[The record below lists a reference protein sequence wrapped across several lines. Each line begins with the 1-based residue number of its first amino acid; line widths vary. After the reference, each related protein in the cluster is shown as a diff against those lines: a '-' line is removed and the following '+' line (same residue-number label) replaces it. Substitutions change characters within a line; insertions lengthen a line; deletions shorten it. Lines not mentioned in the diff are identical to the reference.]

1 MPREIEMPD
10 GSIVEFPDDFSDD
23 KISEALESYE
33 PFKAPTLEEVSAS
46 PEMQLTKKALGLAE
60 TAGRLHQMA
69 TLPATPTE
77 PPIELPKPGEIPLG
91 IPGTPLSGMSPSW
104 AAMVKGLP
112 PQPAQAFDT
121 LKGMPSFTGVVPSI
135 PGLPRELPSP
145 PPMTLTTPFV
155 PIPLPESLSPYI
167 GEAYRR
173 TVLGPAAQ
181 FVPESVKQKIDPYVF
196 RAAEQAKGMAEF
208 AESPLGVATA
218 PIAGGALGKTAQ
230 TLLGLLFAADMGRH
244 IPEQYRTWRNA
255 EKFGTDKEKAQAR
268 TDLAFTIGMPVAIV
282 AKIGHEYAKGPTVT
296 PEAEVTLKTPAWI
309 QEGINKLT
317 VEQQNVAN
325 GIKFLEDQLAKPDV
339 SYPRTPQH
347 PKMRAQLNEL
357 RNRQQ
362 DLQRQERTLR
372 ERIPWQKQEG
382 VAEEISGE
390 KPALVPTSEA
400 LEAQRARGIGAPLLI
415 APPISPQIS
424 EPEKTKTLTERK
436 ADAIQERG
444 AEKVPVDARTEV
456 GKEVGARIPK
466 PKELATPREEKAR
479 AEPAPQEGATALGD
493 IKSKAT
499 EPELKPLLQEETA
512 AEKRLRELNV
522 PKGASVADIKR
533 QNTIR
538 DLVEKAPTAHQAL
551 KSLVDEGHFSG
562 LNAMLADKLVSLGDF
577 GIRKEIGGKRAQYE
591 GLAAGSY
598 NPATD
603 TVHVY
608 DAAFNS
614 LHGETTVLHE
624 YVHGLTHEA
633 LRVGVLNEPL
643 EKLWKSAFD
652 AAEAK
657 GEKFYG
663 VSSRHLQGKQQ
674 KLHLHEFITEA
685 LSNEKFQEFL
695 KKNKSPIAEGT
706 LWNQFVEWVGK
717 IFGIEK
723 GSNLYDTLN
732 IAMDLVESRK
742 KPTKEAE
749 AILSRKT
756 PATELL
762 SEVEERQKLTVG
774 PGAARPADIGVKSD
788 LTELTGALKSVTSEK
803 VPLTQQVKDS
813 LEISKRG
820 AKNAL
825 ESAWGGMKGSA
836 AYLWDKVANPP
847 QWDSFKEA
855 VGKWDL
861 QNQQTSFENRKFVQ
875 QLNKTIP
882 SRQRRAAIRK
892 WIDAGG
898 DATILKRGA
907 AETKPEFRK
916 MYEDALNLNPDELNW
931 ARNVQQY
938 FESMADKGIEAGLFD
953 NVLEDYI
960 HRAYPKESNWKNGVI
975 SEIKS
980 GLLQQNP
987 SLAKQRFYRYDFE
1000 AEKAGLTPI
1009 HDVGESLALYD
1020 QAFRRAL
1027 SARTFVKSLMDLTEK
1042 DGRPTIDVAG
1052 IGVPVEKAG
1061 VTEATLVRPKFKT
1074 GGTGPLNNR
1083 KDYVAYDH
1091 PALRRWKWVETGKE
1105 GQPIFVQ
1112 GDVLV
1117 HPDAYKKL
1125 DALLGRSWWQ
1135 KTPARRA
1142 LIKAGSTVKQTMLD
1156 LSGFHAVQIGTHALE
1171 HKVNPLKLV
1180 DIDFTNPVQRD
1191 LISHG
1196 LVASD
1201 THAQSLY
1208 SEGLA
1213 GTALTRRIPWV
1224 GDRLSEYNDWLFKE
1238 YIPRI
1243 KMTMALGALERN
1255 AKRYPNFTHDQLLK
1269 LTSDQANAAF
1279 GELNYR
1285 MMGRHPSTQDTLRMF
1300 LLAPDFLEA
1309 RAKFAGQAATRY
1321 GGEQR
1326 MALALGAVTLYM
1338 TARILNKLIDDDYH
1352 WDLEHAFTLRAG
1364 KHDYSLRTV
1373 QGDII
1378 HLITDPNRFARNR
1391 LNPLY
1396 GRTGLEAL
1404 TQRNYRGEKVDWVE
1418 QLKDLASQPI
1428 PISLR
1433 TSREQKLWESF
1444 MSAFAVQT
1452 KHGTAQYDVSKLT
1465 NEFLKKTGQERLVEV
1480 IEDSDSPYRKLRFA
1494 LADKSQKAAQ
1504 EAIAELRKRRT
1515 NEQIFRAMENS
1526 FSRPFTGSWENE
1538 FKFRKTLSPEQ
1549 LRTYQ
1554 KARKEKEDDW
1564 RFFLSVWK

>member
-1 MPREIEMPD
+1 MPHEVQMPD
-10 GSIVEFPDDFSDD
+10 GSIVEFPDDFSNDQIQSAL
-23 KISEALESYE
+23 KGYQSKPEESELQSGEALPGYETPEPLTWADRWQRFKES
-33 PFKAPTLEEVSAS
+33 
-46 PEMQLTKKALGLAE
+46 LG
-60 TAGRLHQMA
+60 GGPI
-69 TLPATPTE
+69 TLP
-77 PPIELPKPGEIPLG
+77 EIPKAAGPYLG
-91 IPGTPLSGMSPSW
+91 QL
-104 AAMVKGLP
+104 L
-112 PQPAQAFDT
+112 
-121 LKGMPSFTGVVPSI
+121 
-135 PGLPRELPSP
+135 
-145 PPMTLTTPFV
+145 
-155 PIPLPESLSPYI
+155 
-167 GEAYRR
+167 
-173 TVLGPAAQ
+173 LGPAKDV
-181 FVPESVKQKIDPYVF
+181 VPPSIKSEYVDPL
-196 RAAEQAKGMAEF
+196 AHTLATAGKGMAEYTLTPEGALATAISVTQPEAAPF
-208 AESPLGVATA
+208 VWGAIGASQIPELPEREKQYAEMTLSKDPYERMRGWVSAITDPLMTGLMTSGA
-218 PIAGGALGKTAQ
+218 PIAAGRK
-230 TLLGLLFAADMGRH
+230 FAIEPPKST
-244 IPEQYRTWRNA
+244 IPIE
-255 EKFGTDKEKAQAR
+255 
-268 TDLAFTIGMPVAIV
+268 
-282 AKIGHEYAKGPTVT
+282 
-296 PEAEVTLKTPAWI
+296 
-309 QEGINKLT
+309 
-317 VEQQNVAN
+317 
-325 GIKFLEDQLAKPDV
+325 
-339 SYPRTPQH
+339 RTP
-347 PKMRAQLNEL
+347 
-357 RNRQQ
+357 
-362 DLQRQERTLR
+362 
-372 ERIPWQKQEG
+372 
-382 VAEEISGE
+382 
-390 KPALVPTSEA
+390 
-400 LEAQRARGIGAPLLI
+400 
-415 APPISPQIS
+415 
-424 EPEKTKTLTERK
+424 
-436 ADAIQERG
+436 DAIQRKTEELLQPLRTQPGEGVREMPVTERLEE
-444 AEKVPVDARTEV
+444 A
-456 GKEVGARIPK
+456 GKRSEPTAKEASEQPP
-466 PKELATPREEKAR
+466 PKEGTA
-479 AEPAPQEGATALGD
+479 ALGD
-493 IKSKAT
+493 VKSKEYLKLT
-499 EPELKPLLQEETA
+499 ES
-512 AEKRLRELNV
+512 AEKRLSELNV
-522 PKGASVADIKR
+522 PSGTSPAEIQK
-533 QNTIR
+533 QNSIR
-538 DLVEKAPTAHQAL
+538 DLVDKSRTAHEAL
-551 KSLVDEGHFSG
+551 KSLAEADHFSG
-562 LNAMLADKLVSLGDF
+562 LNALLARKLVSLGDF
-577 GIRKEIGGKRAQYE
+577 GIKKAVGGTKSAYE

-603 TVHVY
+603 TIHIY

-633 LRVGVLNEPL
+633 LSAGVLTEPL
-643 EKLWKSAFD
+643 QKLWKSAYD
-652 AAEAK
+652 AAQK
-657 GEKFYG
+657 SGEKFYG
-663 VSSRHLQGKQQ
+663 VSSKHLEGNV
-674 KLHLHEFITEA
+674 HLHEFLTEA
-685 LSNEKFQEFL
+685 LSNTKFQEFL
-695 KKNKSPIAEGT
+695 KKNKSPITGQSF
-706 LWNQFVEWVGK
+706 WNQFVEWAGK

-723 GSNLYDTLN
+723 GTNLYDTLS

-742 KPTKEAE
+742 KPTREIEPISGEK
-749 AILSRKT
+749 I
-756 PATELL
+756 PAKELL
-762 SEVEERQKLTVG
+762 SETEELRKVPVG
-774 PGAARPADIGVKSD
+774 PGSARPEDIGVKSD

-803 VPLTQQVKDS
+803 VPLSQQVKES

-875 QLNKTIP
+875 QLNKKIP
-882 SRQRRAAIRK
+882 SKERRAAIRK

-898 DATILKRGA
+898 DAAVLRRGA
-907 AETKPEFRK
+907 AETKPQFRK
-916 MYEDALNLNPDELNW
+916 MYQDAINLNPDELTW
-931 ARNVQQY
+931 AKNVQQY
-938 FESMADKGIEAGLFD
+938 FESMANKGVEAGLFD

-960 HRAYPKESNWKNGVI
+960 HRAYPKESNWKTGVI

-987 SLAKQRFYRYDFE
+987 SLAKQRFYNYDFE

-1009 HDVGESLALYD
+1009 HDVGESLAIYD
-1020 QAFRRAL
+1020 QSFRRAL
-1027 SARTFVKSLMDLTEK
+1027 AARTFVKSLMDLTEK

-1052 IGVPVEKAG
+1052 VGVPIEKSG

-1083 KDYVAYDH
+1083 KDYIAYDH

-1117 HPDAYKKL
+1117 HPEAYKKL

-1135 KTPARRA
+1135 RTPTRRA
-1142 LIKAGSTVKQTMLD
+1142 LIKGGSMVKQTMLD

-1201 THAQSLY
+1201 THGQSLY

-1224 GDRLSEYNDWLFKE
+1224 GERLAEYNDWLFKE

-1243 KMTMALGALERN
+1243 KMTMAIDALERN
-1255 AKRYPNFTHDQLLK
+1255 TKRYSNKLNRDQILK
-1269 LTSDQANAAF
+1269 LTSDEANAAF

-1326 MALALGAVTLYM
+1326 MALALGAVTLYF

-1352 WDLEHAFTLRAG
+1352 WDLEHAFTLRSG

-1396 GRTGLEAL
+1396 GRTALEAL

-1444 MSAFAVQT
+1444 LSAFAVQT
-1452 KHGTAQYDVSKLT
+1452 KHGTAQYDVTKLS

-1494 LADKSQKAAQ
+1494 LADKNKKNAEKALT
-1504 EAIAELRKRRT
+1504 ELRNRRS
-1515 NEQIFRAMENS
+1515 NEQIFRSMENS

-1538 FKFRKTLSPEQ
+1538 FKFRKSLTPEQ
-1549 LRTYQ
+1549 LRIYQ